1 MFSRARQFACQ
12 VVVQVRTA
20 TKRAAGSRTSMKD
33 SAGRRL
39 GPKKYEG
46 QDVKPGEIIMRQRGT
61 KFYPGENVKIGR
73 DHTIYAVEPGVVRYY
88 LDPFHPRRKFIGV
101 ALSRD
106 IKLPKPHFAPNNRR
120 FGRIELTNAKAIAK
134 EKSALPRKEYLARDS
149 LLKGLVDREAKR
161 QEFLDTYW
169 KYVSEELKVPV
180 GNEWKEMASNYLL
193 RYKVGLK
200 NGYCREDAQFNSKYY
215 LEQTLKLKAKR
226 KEWTDEYLNEQLQHL
241 EEVTSLLNRS
251 VSFSN
256 KLDII
261 PFISDE
267 QRAESRKTLLEALKG
282 FNVVKT
288 KEDKKKITE
297 LFKDACNY
305 LSLAEEVQLRRQYM
319 KPVQSE
325 FLDVNV
331 AKTAGK
337 KTKVIRRFNYEKS
350 KIDIIPRTK
359 EAFFKRI

>member
-39 GPKKYEG
+39 GPKRYEG
-46 QDVKPGEIIMRQRGT
+46 QEVKPGEIIMRQRGT
-61 KFYPGENVKIGR
+61 KFYPGENVKIGK

-106 IKLPKPHFAPNNRR
+106 IKLPKPHFAPNARR
-120 FGRIELTNAKAIAK
+120 FGRILLTNQKAIAK
-134 EKSALPRKEYLARDS
+134 EETALPRKEFLARDS
-149 LLKGLVDREAKR
+149 ILKELTEREGRRK
-161 QEFLDTYW
+161 QLMDEFW
-169 KYVSEELKVPV
+169 KFIEDSKIPV
-180 GNEWKEMASNYLL
+180 GNEWREMASTYLL
-193 RYKVGLK
+193 RYRSNLK
-200 NGYCREDAQFNSKYY
+200 NGYSLEDAQFNSKYY
-215 LEQTLKLKAKR
+215 LEHILKLKANR
-226 KEWTDEYLNEQLQHL
+226 KSWDKEALREQLQNL
-241 EEVTSLLNRS
+241 EEITSLLNRS

-261 PFISDE
+261 PFVSAE
-267 QRAESRKTLLEALKG
+267 QRLESKQKLVEALKA
-282 FNVVKT
+282 FDVIKS
-288 KEDKKKITE
+288 KDDKKKITS

-305 LSLAEEVQLRRQYM
+305 LTLAEEVRLRRQYL

-325 FLDVNV
+325 IADVNV
-331 AKTAGK
+331 AKTPGK
-337 KTKVIRRFNYEKS
+337 KTTVVRRFNYEKS

-359 EAFFKRI
+359 EAFLKRI